1 MAAPTPYE
9 FKALVPAGARDNPDD
24 SAFKASELRRILLGD
39 SNHDSLPKLM
49 ARWMENWVDVDSG
62 EFSQTLKDAL
72 CDLQCVQDELATATS
87 TTSTSTSSTST
98 TSTSTTSTSST
109 STTSST
115 TSSTTTAAPS
125 TEKTFTPSSSPYGSG
140 TDNLVWSN
148 LDAGTY
154 RLDYVSG
161 YVEYV
166 TTKSYYTKTQG
177 VSLSVDSPFS
187 GSNALTG
194 DLVQYDSVSG
204 ATTDGVP
211 KSFTVNQGGSV
222 TLSYSKGWPTAT
234 YYFDRG
240 LTFRLTKQ

>member
-1 MAAPTPYE
+1 MAAPTPAE
-9 FKALVPAGARDNPDD
+9 FRALVPDGASENPDD
-24 SAFKASELRRILLGD
+24 STFTASELRLILLGD
-39 SNHDSLPKLM
+39 SDHDSLPELM

-62 EFSQTLKDAL
+62 EFSQTLKDVL
-72 CDLQCVQDELATATS
+72 CDLQCVRDELATATS
-87 TTSTSTSSTST
+87 TTSTSSTST

-125 TEKTFTPSSSPYGSG
+125 TEKTFTPSTSPFGSG

-154 RLDYVSG
+154 RLDYVGG
-161 YVEYV
+161 YVEYE

-177 VSLSVDSPFS
+177 VSLTVDGS
-187 GSNALTG
+187 GTNALTG
-194 DLVQYDSVSG
+194 DLVQYDVESE
-204 ATTDGVP
+204 ATTNGVP
-211 KSFTVNQGGSV
+211 KSFTVSQGGSV

>member
-1 MAAPTPYE
+1 MAAPTPEE
-9 FKALVPAGARDNPDD
+9 FEDLVPAGASENPDD
-24 SAFKASELRRILLGD
+24 STFTASELRLILLGD

-49 ARWMENWVDVDSG
+49 ARWMENWVDVGSG

-87 TTSTSTSSTST
+87 TTSTSSTST

-125 TEKTFTPSSSPYGSG
+125 TEKTFTPSSSPFGSG

-154 RLDYVSG
+154 TLEYVGG
-161 YVEYV
+161 YVEYE

-177 VSLSVDSPFS
+177 VSLTVDGS
-187 GSNALTG
+187 GTNALTG
-194 DLVQYDSVSG
+194 DLVQYDVESE
-204 ATTDGVP
+204 ATTNGVL
-211 KSFTVNQGGSV
+211 KSFTVSQGGSV

-234 YYFDRG
+234 YHFDRG

>member
-1 MAAPTPYE
+1 MAAPTPAE
-9 FKALVPAGARDNPDD
+9 FLALVPDGASENPDD
-24 SAFKASELRRILLGD
+24 STFTASELRLILLGD
-39 SNHDSLPKLM
+39 STYDSLPKLM
-49 ARWMENWVDVDSG
+49 ARWMENWVDVGSG

-87 TTSTSTSSTST
+87 TTSTSSTST

-154 RLDYVSG
+154 TLEYVGG
-161 YVEYV
+161 YVEYE

-177 VSLSVDSPFS
+177 VSLTVDGS
-187 GSNALTG
+187 GTNALTG
-194 DLVQYDSVSG
+194 DLVQYDVESE
-204 ATTDGVP
+204 ATTNGVP
-211 KSFTVNQGGSV
+211 KSFTVSQGGSV

>member
-1 MAAPTPYE
+1 MAAPTPEE
-9 FKALVPAGARDNPDD
+9 FRELVPDGARDNPDD
-24 SAFKASELRRILLGD
+24 SKFTASELRLILLGD

-62 EFSQTLKDAL
+62 EFSQTLKDVL

-87 TTSTSTSSTST
+87 TTSTSSTST

-125 TEKTFTPSSSPYGSG
+125 TEKTFTPSSSPFGSG

-154 RLDYVSG
+154 TLEYVGG
-161 YVEYV
+161 YVEYE

-177 VSLSVDSPFS
+177 VSLTVDGS
-187 GSNALTG
+187 GTNALTG
-194 DLVQYDSVSG
+194 DLVQYDSISE
-204 ATTDGVP
+204 ATTNGVP
-211 KSFTVNQGGSV
+211 KSFTVSQGGSV

-234 YYFDRG
+234 YHFDRG

>member
-1 MAAPTPYE
+1 MAAPTPAE
-9 FKALVPAGARDNPDD
+9 FLALVPDGASENPDD
-24 SAFKASELRRILLGD
+24 STFTASELRLILLGD
-39 SNHDSLPKLM
+39 STYDSLPKLM
-49 ARWMENWVDVDSG
+49 ARWMENWVDVGSG

-87 TTSTSTSSTST
+87 TTSTSSTST

-125 TEKTFTPSSSPYGSG
+125 TEKTFTPSSSPFGSG

-154 RLDYVSG
+154 TLEYVGG
-161 YVEYV
+161 YVEYE

-177 VSLSVDSPFS
+177 VSLTVDGS
-187 GSNALTG
+187 GTNALTG
-194 DLVQYDSVSG
+194 DLVQYDVESE
-204 ATTDGVP
+204 ATTNGVP
-211 KSFTVNQGGSV
+211 KSFTVSQGGSV